1 MYKILAKTLFIGKNL
16 VFLPS
21 CHSTNDI
28 AQELLSEGTIEGT
41 VIITENQTNGRGQR
55 GNGWES
61 EPGKNLTFSLILK
74 PTFLSVN
81 QQFELNRV
89 VSLGI
94 CDFLKTYKTGF
105 QVKWPNDIYYHD
117 RKICGILIQNSIKK
131 GHIDSSIVGIGL
143 NINQQDFNEEKPIS
157 LSQII
162 GEAISLPEA
171 LENLAQ
177 HIETRYLTLRAGN
190 RELLRKDY
198 LHHLYRFG
206 EEYLYKANNEVFNGR
221 ITDVSP
227 EGRLEVQ
234 SNSGIQHF
242 DFKEVEFII

>member
-28 AQELLSEGTIEGT
+28 AQELLSEGTLEGT

-55 GNGWES
+55 GSGWES
-61 EPGKNLTFSLILK
+61 EPGKNLTFSLVLK
-74 PTFLSVN
+74 PTFLSVQ

-89 VSLGI
+89 VSLAV
-94 CDFLKTYKTGF
+94 CDFLNTFSTGF

-117 RKICGILIQNSIKK
+117 RKICGILIQNSIRQ
-131 GHIDSSIVGIGL
+131 GRIESSIVGIGL
-143 NINQQDFNEEKPIS
+143 NINQQIFKEQKPIS
-157 LSQII
+157 LSRVT
-162 GEAISLPEA
+162 GEFVPLPEA
-171 LENLAQ
+171 LEALAQ
-177 HIETRYLTLRAGN
+177 HIETRYLTLKAGN
-190 RELLRKDY
+190 RERLHKDY
-198 LHHLYRFG
+198 LHKLYRFG
-206 EEYLYKANNEVFNGR
+206 EEYLYRANGELFNGR

-227 EGRLEVQ
+227 EGKLEVE
-234 SNSGIQHF
+234 SKKGIQQF